1 MSGSSEIA
9 PPPPVFPVT
18 PFTPTPKAARR
29 ALEFFTAQIHHDHAH
44 QAYMDATRL
53 AAAAA
58 GGKRCAT

>member
-1 MSGSSEIA
+1 
-9 PPPPVFPVT
+9 VFPVT
-18 PFTPTPKAARR
+18 PFTPTPKAAKR